1 MIKDNKKTLRRDL
14 DEVVSYQK
22 VLNSMQ
28 DVVEDVSSEAKI
40 DKLLRDLNN
49 YSSMLYHGKNK
60 ENKNS

>member
-1 MIKDNKKTLRRDL
+1 MNKDNKKTLRRDI

-28 DVVEDVSSEAKI
+28 DVIEDVSSEAKI
-40 DKLLRDLNN
+40 DKLLQDLNDYN
-49 YSSMLYHGKNK
+49 LKFYHGKNK

>member
-1 MIKDNKKTLRRDL
+1 MNKDNKKTLRRDL

-28 DVVEDVSSEAKI
+28 DVIEDVSSEAKI
-40 DKLLRDLNN
+40 DKLLRDLNS

-60 ENKNS
+60 ENKNN

>member
-1 MIKDNKKTLRRDL
+1 MNKQNKKTLRRDL

-40 DKLLRDLNN
+40 DKLLQDLNN
-49 YSSMLYHGKNK
+49 YSSMFYHGKNK
-60 ENKNS
+60 EK